1 MGVSLTLPL
10 SRNRLGEPRAE
21 ADPELDPELECIPPE
36 TEPEPD
42 LVLVERDTEP
52 EPEPVDR
59 LDATDESSGMALT
72 LWRRLESGLRELFRV
87 LMMM

>member
-21 ADPELDPELECIPPE
+21 LE
-36 TEPEPD
+36 TEPD
-42 LVLVERDTEP
+42 LVLVERDTDTEP

-59 LDATDESSGMALT
+59 FDATDESSGMALT